1 MAIDLTP
8 IEAAKYETHRE
19 PIWAGSVPA
28 PSDSGTD
35 SLNKSPRALTFG
47 AAGAEGITTVQGSVD
62 TMLPIPEV
70 RRLCLEH
77 ADLGFIEQAAALLG
91 HRSRMVQMESGANP
105 SRMEVVDAG
114 RVSLVRLR
122 FSRRTFVE
130 GAKPAGR
137 IFCNLTLQP
146 VREPPRVHGVDL
158 SPDTVV
164 GLDAGREIHFQA
176 PGGHCFAALL
186 IDAPLFWQTAAAM
199 GRIDLDPDQLKQ
211 NAFRIDPANRIGL
224 RQLLDAAF
232 AVPRGPAA
240 VQAQTGAW
248 LRQRLERDLV
258 PLLIDSIATNHSHH
272 GLTSRRSE
280 RLLIAQ
286 AAGQLMAERLAD
298 PLHLCDLYQ
307 AIPTSRRTLVYAFKE
322 LFGLP
327 PMRFLRLQRLHA
339 ARREL
344 SRSQPDQTSIAAT
357 AHRFGFSSGSHFS
370 RVYRLHFGES
380 PLETL
385 HGSQKRVGWSGS

>member
-1 MAIDLTP
+1 MSI
-8 IEAAKYETHRE
+8 
-19 PIWAGSVPA
+19 PA
-28 PSDSGTD
+28 
-35 SLNKSPRALTFG
+35 
-47 AAGAEGITTVQGSVD
+47 
-62 TMLPIPEV
+62 V

-77 ADLGFIEQAAALLG
+77 DDLGFLEQAAGLLG
-91 HRSRMVQMESGANP
+91 YCSRMVQLESGANP
-105 SRMEVVDAG
+105 SRMEVVDVG
-114 RVSLVRLR
+114 SVSLVRLR

-130 GAKPAGR
+130 GSKPAGR

-146 VREPPRVHGVDL
+146 VREPPRAHGVDL
-158 SPDTVV
+158 SPDTLV
-164 GLDAGREIHFQA
+164 GLDAGREIYFQA
-176 PGGHCFAALL
+176 PGGHRFAALL
-186 IDAPLFWQTAAAM
+186 IDAPLFWQTATAM
-199 GRIDLDPDQLKQ
+199 CRIDLDPDQLKR
-211 NAFRIDPANRIGL
+211 NSFRIAPANCFGL
-224 RQLLDAAF
+224 RQLLHAAF
-232 AVPRGPAA
+232 AVPRWPAA
-240 VQAQTGAW
+240 VQAQTGPS

-258 PLLIDSIATNHSHH
+258 PLLIDSIARNHSHH
-272 GLTSRRSE
+272 GLTSNRSE

-286 AAGQLMAERLAD
+286 AAGRVMAERLTD

-307 AIPTSRRTLVYAFKE
+307 AIPTSRRTLVYAFNE

-370 RVYRLHFGES
+370 RVYRQHFGES

-385 HGSQKRVGWSGS
+385 HGSQKRVGWSAS